1 MGTFREHHTARIR
14 LKADPHT
21 YVKKPLFMDSSMTK
35 KVTIHQGS
43 VCTRVTE
50 LEETV
55 KVRPG
60 AREMELTGKG
70 IYCHT

>member
-1 MGTFREHHTARIR
+1 MCKEDPLETFREHHTASIQ
-14 LKADPHT
+14 LKVDPHT
-21 YVKKPLFMDSSMTK
+21 HVKKPSFIGSPMTG

-50 LEETV
+50 ETV

-60 AREMELTGKG
+60 AREMS
-70 IYCHT
+70 

>member
-1 MGTFREHHTARIR
+1 METFREHHTASIQ
-14 LKADPHT
+14 LKADLHI
-21 YVKKPLFMDSSMTK
+21 YVKKPFFIGSPMTG
-35 KVTIHQGS
+35 KVTVHQGS

-60 AREMELTGKG
+60 AREMS
-70 IYCHT
+70 